1 MANHEVILSLSL
13 NPNSYIK
20 VSLWNSRSHH
30 TTDIYE
36 IRPLQNRLYFDM
48 LHNDTFPLSNVCIDL
63 KSVKQTKH
71 LRVIMST
78 NDQNLTQPSSQ
89 TFCSDFLLFNEE
101 NTISSYIYISFERW
115 RQITHFQVETRL
127 GCSKKSKF
135 WIFLVCST
143 FWAQTILTPTDL
155 TWKCLSPAWG
165 NDKGEVC
172 SIVMRRKM

>member
-1 MANHEVILSLSL
+1 
-13 NPNSYIK
+13 
-20 VSLWNSRSHH
+20 
-30 TTDIYE
+30 
-36 IRPLQNRLYFDM
+36 
-48 LHNDTFPLSNVCIDL
+48 
-63 KSVKQTKH
+63 
-71 LRVIMST
+71 MST
-78 NDQNLTQPSSQ
+78 NDQNLTQPSNQ
-89 TFCSDFLLFNEE
+89 TFCFDFLLFNEE

-172 SIVMRRKM
+172 SIVMRRKMQILLQGKLGQKRSFFAEQWTRSQTGGQIMSTTVLQAPKATALVGD